1 MLRLG
6 FAVLLIGILVSVAP
20 AQKTKPWTE
29 WSKKDV
35 EKTLNDSA
43 WGQTQSE
50 GEGSRSDT
58 NTSAITQVAA
68 QRAAERDISR
78 SGESGESKPTMSIKY
93 RIRLLTARPI
103 REAFA
108 RQVVLSKENPPE
120 ELTQQLQGFIDRDF
134 NDYIIVAVTAE
145 TNDQRLGTS
154 LLQTFNKLTTEMLK
168 DIAYLERKDG
178 KRLPIQDYRAPAA
191 DGMGAK
197 FIFPRVLNGQPFVA
211 DEKDAVKFVI
221 QVNDKTKIN
230 ARYKLSDMA
239 YNGKLEY

>member
-1 MLRLG
+1 MNRAG
-6 FAVLLIGILVSVAP
+6 FAVLLVGLLVSVATT
-20 AQKTKPWTE
+20 QSTRPWTE

-43 WGQTQSE
+43 WGQTQTE
-50 GEGSRSDT
+50 GESARSDT
-58 NTSAITQVAA
+58 NSSAVTQVAA
-68 QRAAERDISR
+68 PGSANINR
-78 SGESGESKPTMSIKY
+78 SGESGESKPTTSIKF

-108 RQVVLSKENPPE
+108 RQVVLSRENPPE

-134 NDYIIVAVTAE
+134 NDYIIVAVNVE
-145 TNDQRLGTS
+145 TNDQRVGNP
-154 LLQTFNKLTTEMLK
+154 LLQTFNKMTAEMLK

-197 FIFPRVLNGQPFVA
+197 FVFPRQLNGQPFVL
-211 DEKDAVKFVI
+211 DDKDSVKFVV
-221 QVNDKTKIN
+221 QLN
-230 ARYKLSDMA
+230 
-239 YNGKLEY
+239 E